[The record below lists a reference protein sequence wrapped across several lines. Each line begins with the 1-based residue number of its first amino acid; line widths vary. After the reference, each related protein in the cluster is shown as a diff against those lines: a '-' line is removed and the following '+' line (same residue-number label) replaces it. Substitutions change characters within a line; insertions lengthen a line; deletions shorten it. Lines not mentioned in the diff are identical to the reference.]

1 MYHYFELAKDLAKKY
16 FIEVILVVVA
26 LLLGAGSFALFLNS
40 PTSSTE
46 KVSLQS
52 ENVEPTV
59 KKMYAEMSGAVN
71 KPGVYELPAGS
82 RLNNLLKL
90 ANGLSDQADTDYFSR
105 NFNLARYIQ
114 DQEKVYIPSLD
125 ERAKGL
131 FSENLNGQ
139 TNNPNSESGK
149 ININTASTEELDV
162 LPGIGQITAQKII
175 DNQPY
180 KTIDELLDK
189 KVVKQ
194 NIFDSIKNQ
203 ITTQ

>member
-1 MYHYFELAKDLAKKY
+1 MHYYLELVKNLAKKY
-16 FIEVILVVVA
+16 FIEIILVIIA
-26 LLLGAGSFALFLNS
+26 LLLGIGSFALFLNS
-40 PTSSTE
+40 PTASIE
-46 KVSLQS
+46 KVSLQN
-52 ENVEPTV
+52 EDIEPTV
-59 KKMYAEMSGAVN
+59 KKMYAEISGAVN

-82 RLNNLLKL
+82 RLNDLLKL
-90 ANGLSDQADTDYFSR
+90 AHGLSDQADTDYFSR

-149 ININTASTEELDV
+149 ININTASIEELDL

-175 DNQPY
+175 ENKPY
-180 KTIDELLDK
+180 QKIDQLLDK
-189 KVVKQ
+189 KIVKQ

-203 ITTQ
+203 ITAQ